1 MKEKI
6 TIAIISL
13 TGCEGCCFA
22 ILDWPKKFLA
32 LRKKIEIKNFR
43 LFEEDVHFDTEKFDI
58 AFIEGS
64 PLTKADVERLKEIRQ
79 NSKTLIA
86 LGSCADIGG
95 IYHLKNYQDKNKIFN
110 HIYRDEAVGDNFDV
124 LSVSELVKVDY
135 VIPGCPITADEFFN
149 FVYQLLIGKNPAVK
163 QNPVC
168 YECQIQ
174 GFECLLQKREIC
186 LGPITQGGCEAICL
200 KSKQGC
206 WGCRG
211 LVEDAEVDNLVKTL
225 KDKYSEKEIIKAFEV
240 FGVKEQIN
248 SVAGGTSL

>member
-1 MKEKI
+1 MKENKI
-6 TIAIISL
+6 RIAIISL

-32 LRKKIEIKNFR
+32 LRTKIEINNFR
-43 LFEEDVHFDTEKFDI
+43 LFEEDVHFNAEKFDI

-64 PLTKADVERLKEIRQ
+64 PLTKADVDRLKEVRQ

-86 LGSCADIGG
+86 LGSCADMGG
-95 IYHLKNYQDKNKIFN
+95 IYHLKKYQDKNKIFDHVYN
-110 HIYRDEAVGDNFDV
+110 GEQGIDNFDV
-124 LSVSELVKVDY
+124 LPISELVKVDY

-149 FVYQLLIGKNPAVK
+149 FVYQLLIGKFPIIK

-168 YECQIQ
+168 YECQVR
-174 GFECLLQKREIC
+174 GFECVLQNNELC

-211 LVEDAEVDNLVKTL
+211 LVEDAEVGNLVKKL
-225 KDKYSEKEIIKAFEV
+225 KEKRSEKEIIKAFEI
-240 FGVKEQIN
+240 FGIKEQIN
-248 SVAGGTSL
+248 V